1 MSSSRKLRQEPM
13 FHILEVKDLKKHY
26 PLKGSFISVGKQNKV
41 AHAVDGVTFNV
52 NEGETLG
59 LVGESGCGK
68 TTTAKMI
75 LRLIEPTSG
84 SVYYKGKS
92 IFKLNRSEMY
102 DYRQE
107 VKLIF
112 QDTYASLNP
121 RMTIGETLK
130 RQFTL
135 HAVSGRTAKEEVLK
149 LLKTVELQPE
159 TSFFSR
165 YPHELSGGQR
175 QRVAVARALGL
186 KPKLV
191 FADEPVSA
199 LDISIRGQI
208 LNLMKQ
214 LQQDFHL
221 TYVFITH
228 HLGVVRS
235 LCDRVAVM
243 YLGRVVEHAPV
254 DDLFEHPLHPYT
266 KAIMTATPIP
276 DPEKSRSRQRIML
289 SGEVPSPIDIPRGC
303 RFGPRCAFKQSDCL
317 QKEPELVELRAGH
330 FVACYHPLEG

>member
-1 MSSSRKLRQEPM
+1 MPHL
-13 FHILEVKDLKKHY
+13 LEVKDLRKQY
-26 PLKGSFISVGKQNKV
+26 SLKGSFLSFRKGKKMV
-41 AHAVDGVTFNV
+41 HAVDGVTFNLD
-52 NEGETLG
+52 EGETLG

-68 TTTAKMI
+68 TTTAKII

-84 SVYYKGKS
+84 SVYYKGKD
-92 IFKLNRSEMY
+92 IFKLKRSEMY

-121 RMTIGETLK
+121 RMTVGETLK

-135 HAVSGRTAKEEVLK
+135 HAVKGKSAKEEVLK
-149 LLKTVELQPE
+149 LLRTVGLTPEKT
-159 TSFFSR
+159 FYSR

-175 QRVAVARALGL
+175 QRVAVARAIGL
-186 KPKLV
+186 KPRLV
-191 FADEPVSA
+191 LADEPVSA

-208 LNLMKQ
+208 LKLMKQ
-214 LQQDFHL
+214 LQHDFHL
-221 TYVFITH
+221 TYVFVTH

-243 YLGRVVEHAPV
+243 YLGRVAELAPV

-266 KAIMTATPIP
+266 KAIMLATPIP
-276 DPEKSRSRQRIML
+276 DPERSRSRQRMIL

-303 RFGPRCAFKQSDCL
+303 RFSPRCPYVQNDCL
-317 QKEPELVELRAGH
+317 EKEPELIELRTGH
-330 FVACYHPLEG
+330 FVACYHPLE